1 MRGALGRSDDPMGVE
16 RVAFFSDAVFAI
28 AITLLVIELTVPEGD
43 LTGPQLTHELGRL
56 GPKFFSFGLSF
67 WVIGRFWIG
76 HHLTFQYLRRW
87 NLPLLWLN
95 LGLLACIAFLPFPTA
110 VLGNHLGLPEAARL
124 YATSVT
130 VTGLAA
136 TLLWWYS
143 SGKGRLVDEDLDP
156 RWRRAMLLR
165 TLTAPVVFGL
175 SIPLVTVQVPVG
187 VGRISLAFLLWVLLI
202 PVVRLVVRLV
212 VLERRWP
219 GGRPTDHPR
228 AVRDIEGRRRPGP
241 G

>member
-28 AITLLVIELTVPEGD
+28 AITLLVIEITVPEGD

-56 GPKFFSFGLSF
+56 GPKLFSFGLSF
-67 WVIGRFWIG
+67 WVIGRFWIS
-76 HHLTFQYLRRW
+76 HHLTFQHLKRW
-87 NLPLLWLN
+87 DLPMLWINLL
-95 LGLLACIAFLPFPTA
+95 LLACIAFLPFPTA
-110 VLGNHLGLPEAARL
+110 LLGNHLGLPEAARL

-130 VTGLAA
+130 VTGLAS
-136 TLLWWYS
+136 TLLWWYAT
-143 SGKGRLVDEDLDP
+143 GKGRLVDEGLDP
-156 RWRRAMLLR
+156 RLRRSMLLR

-175 SIPLVTVQVPVG
+175 SIPLVTVQLPAG
-187 VGRISLAFLLWVLLI
+187 SGRIRFAFLLWLSLI

-219 GGRPTDHPR
+219 AGRRPTSH
-228 AVRDIEGRRRPGP
+228 
-241 G
+241 

>member
-1 MRGALGRSDDPMGVE
+1 MTGGALGRSDDPMGVE

-87 NLPLLWLN
+87 NLPMLWINLL
-95 LGLLACIAFLPFPTA
+95 LLVCIAFLPFPTA
-110 VLGNHLGLPEAARL
+110 VLGNHLDLPVAVRL
-124 YATSVT
+124 YAASVT

-136 TLLWWYS
+136 TLLWWYA

-156 RWRRAMLLR
+156 RLRRFMLLR
-165 TLTAPVVFGL
+165 ALTAPVVFGL

-187 VGRISLAFLLWVLLI
+187 MGRISLAFLLWLLLV
-202 PVVRLVVRLV
+202 PAVRLIVRLV
-212 VLERRWP
+212 VL
-219 GGRPTDHPR
+219 
-228 AVRDIEGRRRPGP
+228 GRRRPGSRRP
-241 G
+241 TSHPRAAGETEGR